1 MPKAVESFVFRVAGV
16 TNYKKAVKATC
27 NDIAEEYG
35 IPEVTKYYRNLSS
48 SEIREELEGL
58 SNKIFKYEDMST
70 SDVELIMEPDNQ
82 YDPNA
87 IKILI
92 ANNFVGY
99 VPAKIAKKI
108 NKYLVDDKYFN
119 TASAEIVGGPY
130 KEFDYIEDKVVT
142 INNLDIGFEI
152 ALIIYDSTQTETPVL
167 VEQTQVQEQST
178 DNISSV
184 VSEEF
189 DCIED
194 KVVPNNDLHIGF
206 EIAPTISDSTQTETP
221 VLVEQT
227 QVQEQ
232 STDNISSSV
241 NTEENKTDEQ
251 IESNDDNIGKATE
264 TIDHTAYFEMLENQ
278 KKARQKILFALLYGF
293 LALFGLSGIP
303 IFPLLAIP
311 LTVWSI
317 YKLIKLFKK

>member
-58 SNKIFKYEDMST
+58 SNKIFKYEDIST
-70 SDVELIMEPDNQ
+70 SDVELITEPDNQ

-178 DNISSV
+178 DNISS
-184 VSEEF
+184 
-189 DCIED
+189 
-194 KVVPNNDLHIGF
+194 
-206 EIAPTISDSTQTETP
+206 
-221 VLVEQT
+221 
-227 QVQEQ
+227 
-232 STDNISSSV
+232 SV
-241 NTEENKTDEQ
+241 NTEENKTDEH

-278 KKARQKILFALLYGF
+278 KKARQKILLALLYGF

>member
-58 SNKIFKYEDMST
+58 SDKIFKYEDMST
-70 SDVELIMEPDNQ
+70 SDVELITEPDNQ

-119 TASAEIVGGPY
+119 TASAEIVGGLTRNL
-130 KEFDYIEDKVVT
+130 T
-142 INNLDIGFEI
+142 IL
-152 ALIIYDSTQTETPVL
+152 
-167 VEQTQVQEQST
+167 
-178 DNISSV
+178 
-184 VSEEF
+184 
-189 DCIED
+189 
-194 KVVPNNDLHIGF
+194 
-206 EIAPTISDSTQTETP
+206 
-221 VLVEQT
+221 
-227 QVQEQ
+227 
-232 STDNISSSV
+232 
-241 NTEENKTDEQ
+241 
-251 IESNDDNIGKATE
+251 
-264 TIDHTAYFEMLENQ
+264 
-278 KKARQKILFALLYGF
+278 R
-293 LALFGLSGIP
+293 
-303 IFPLLAIP
+303 
-311 LTVWSI
+311 
-317 YKLIKLFKK
+317 IKLLPLIT